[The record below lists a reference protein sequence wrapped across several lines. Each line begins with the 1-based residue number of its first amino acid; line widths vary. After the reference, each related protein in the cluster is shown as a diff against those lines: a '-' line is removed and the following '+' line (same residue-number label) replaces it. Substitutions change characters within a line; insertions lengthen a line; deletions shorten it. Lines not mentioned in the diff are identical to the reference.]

1 MAALRQRSRGPFA
14 SRRVRRGGSQM
25 GTGRKSCGAKA
36 CSLGLAAL
44 LCAADAAAAHGY
56 APHSYADPGR
66 DGSGPFASSSELGRM
81 AAPSGASRAGG
92 GLAYCVR
99 LCDGRYFPLQR
110 HGDMTPA
117 EQCGAFCPASRTKV
131 FFGADIE
138 GARAADG
145 TRYASFDKAFVYRDR
160 LVPDCTCN
168 GKTSYGLAA
177 LDPTTDPTL
186 RPGDMVATKDGLM
199 TFQGARRHGAAFT
212 PVDRSRL
219 TRERLGGI
227 AVAGRN

>member
-1 MAALRQRSRGPFA
+1 MA
-14 SRRVRRGGSQM
+14 
-25 GTGRKSCGAKA
+25 T
-36 CSLGLAAL
+36 
-44 LCAADAAAAHGY
+44 
-56 APHSYADPGR
+56 
-66 DGSGPFASSSELGRM
+66 
-81 AAPSGASRAGG
+81 PSGVSRAGG
-92 GLAYCVR
+92 ALAYCVR

-110 HGDMTPA
+110 HGDVTPA
-117 EQCGAFCPASRTKV
+117 EQCSAFCPASRTKV

-145 TRYASFDKAFVYRDR
+145 TRYVSLDKAFLYRDR

-168 GKTSYGLAA
+168 GKTSFGLAP
-177 LDPTTDPTL
+177 LDPATDPTL

-199 TFQGARRHGAAFT
+199 SFQGAHRHGAMFT

-219 TRERLGGI
+219 ARERLGGI